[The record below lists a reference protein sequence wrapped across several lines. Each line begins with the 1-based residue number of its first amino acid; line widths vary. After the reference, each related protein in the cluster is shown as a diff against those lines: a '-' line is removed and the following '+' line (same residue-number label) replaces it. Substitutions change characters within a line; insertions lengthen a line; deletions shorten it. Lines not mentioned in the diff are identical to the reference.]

1 MAKDIQPKK
10 SKFIAFILSFF
21 WPGLGQIYLGRL
33 PMGIILIIWMIMI
46 GIVYFATG
54 SNGTSP
60 CACLLAPLYLVMW
73 IYSMYDATQ

>member
-1 MAKDIQPKK
+1 MAKDTSPKK

-33 PMGIILIIWMIMI
+33 PMGIMLILGVIMI
-46 GIVYFATG
+46 GIVYIATG
-54 SNGTSP
+54 GKNTGP
-60 CACLLAPLYLVMW
+60 CACLIAPVYLVMW